1 MQNLTF
7 SSNESLEKVTKI
19 QHLQTQLRDRWLSVD
34 EFDAEE
40 NDVLV
45 IPSLSLDQRELLK
58 VTGIHYYEERLLFSI
73 VRLRN
78 PRTRVIY
85 ITSQPIHPHVIDYYL
100 QLLPGVPFPH
110 ARDRLLL
117 LSTHDAALK
126 PLTQKILERPRL
138 LAQLRQLIRQDKAY
152 LTCYNSTPLEQELA
166 LQLNI
171 PLFALDPNLLYWG
184 TKSGSREVFGE
195 AAIPYP
201 DGSALVWTVEE
212 LAQVTVDLWERQ
224 PTLKRIVIKLNEG
237 FSGEGNALLDL
248 RSLPEFA
255 PGRASTAERVAAI
268 GDRFQS
274 LSFQCDTE
282 TWANFSSRIPEL
294 GAIAEAFIEGDEK
307 RSPSVQG
314 CVNPNGEVEIL
325 STHDQILGGP
335 DGQIFL
341 GCRFPADA
349 AYRLA
354 LQEYGI
360 KVGKVLAAKGV
371 LERFG
376 VDFVAVHQVHHSQDS
391 SQDRSSQDR
400 SSQGQWD
407 LQAIE
412 INIRKGG
419 TTHPFMTLKMITQG
433 QYDPETGLFYNQH
446 GKPKYYVATDNLQN
460 DAYKGLLP
468 HDLIDIIAEQH
479 LHFNSTTETGSI
491 FHLAGCLS
499 EFGKVGVTSIGNSP
513 AEAEAIY
520 NQVIQALDAAVL
532 I

>member
-1 MQNLTF
+1 MQSLTF
-7 SSNESLEKVTKI
+7 SSSESLEKVTKI
-19 QHLQTQLRDRWLSVD
+19 QQLQTQLRDRWLSVD

-45 IPSLSLDQRELLK
+45 IPSVSLDQRELLK
-58 VTGIHYYEERLLFSI
+58 VKGVNYYEERLLFSI
-73 VRLRN
+73 IRLRN

-85 ITSQPIHPHVIDYYL
+85 ITSQPIHANVIDYYL
-100 QLLPGVPFPH
+100 QLLPGVPFSH

-117 LSTHDAALK
+117 LSTHDASLK

-171 PLFALDPNLLYWG
+171 PLFALDPDLLCWG

-195 AAIPYP
+195 AAIPCP

-224 PTLKRIVIKLNEG
+224 PALKRIVIKLNEG

-248 RSLPEFA
+248 RSLSEFA
-255 PGRASTAERVAAI
+255 PSQASTAERVAAI

-314 CVNPNGEVEIL
+314 CINPNGEVEIL

-341 GCRFPADA
+341 GCSFPADA

-360 KVGKVLAAKGV
+360 KVGKVLSAKGV
-371 LERFG
+371 LERFS
-376 VDFVAVHQVHHSQDS
+376 VDFVAVHHPDGSP
-391 SQDRSSQDR
+391 QDRSSQDR

-407 LQAIE
+407 LEAIE

-419 TTHPFMTLKMITQG
+419 TTHPFMTLKLITQG
-433 QYDPETGLFYNQH
+433 QYDHETGLFCNQR
-446 GKPKYYVATDNLQN
+446 GDPKYYVATDNLQN

-468 HDLIDIIAEQH
+468 HDLIDIIAQQH
-479 LHFNSTTETGSI
+479 LHFNNTTETGSI
-491 FHLAGCLS
+491 FHLVGCLS

-520 NQVIQALDAAVL
+520 NRVIQALDEAVL
-532 I
+532 N

>member
-1 MQNLTF
+1 MQGLTF

-19 QHLQTQLRDRWLSVD
+19 QQLQMQLRDRWLSVD
-34 EFDAEE
+34 EFDTEE

-58 VTGIHYYEERLLFSI
+58 VKGVHYYEERLLFSI
-73 VRLRN
+73 IRLRN

-85 ITSQPIHPHVIDYYL
+85 ITSQPIHPNVVDYYL

-138 LAQLRQLIRQDKAY
+138 LAQLRQLIRHDKAY

-171 PLFALDPNLLYWG
+171 PLLALDPNLLYWG
-184 TKSGSREVFGE
+184 TKSGSREAFAE
-195 AAIPYP
+195 ATIPHP

-248 RSLPEFA
+248 RSLSKIA
-255 PGRASTAERVAAI
+255 PGQASTAERVAVI

-282 TWANFSSRIPEL
+282 TWTNFSSRIPEL

-314 CVNPNGEVEIL
+314 CINPNGEVEIL

-341 GCRFPADA
+341 GCSFPADA
-349 AYRLA
+349 TYRLA
-354 LQEYGI
+354 LQEYGT

-371 LERFG
+371 LERFS
-376 VDFVAVHQVHHSQDS
+376 VDFVAVHHPQDS
-391 SQDRSSQDR
+391 SQRYSSHT
-400 SSQGQWD
+400 QWE

-419 TTHPFMTLKMITQG
+419 TTHPFMTLKLVTQG
-433 QYDPETGLFYNQH
+433 QYDNETGLFCNQH

-468 HDLIDIIAEQH
+468 HDLIDIIAQQH

-513 AEAEAIY
+513 TEAEALY
-520 NQVIQALDAAVL
+520 KQVIQALDDAVL
-532 I
+532 N

>member
-1 MQNLTF
+1 MQSLTF
-7 SSNESLEKVTKI
+7 SSIESLEKVTKI
-19 QHLQTQLRDRWLSVD
+19 QQLQTQLRDRWLSVD
-34 EFDAEE
+34 DFDSEE

-45 IPSLSLDQRELLK
+45 IPSLSLDQRELQK
-58 VTGIHYYEERLLFSI
+58 VTGVHYYEERLLFSI
-73 VRLRN
+73 IRLRN
-78 PRTRVIY
+78 PRTRIIY
-85 ITSQPIHPHVIDYYL
+85 ITSQPIHSNVIDYYL

-117 LSTHDAALK
+117 LSTHDASLK

-184 TKSGSREVFGE
+184 TKSGSREIFGE

-248 RSLPEFA
+248 RSLSGLS
-255 PGRASTAERVAAI
+255 PGQASTAERVAAI

-314 CVNPNGEVEIL
+314 CINPNGTVEIL

-349 AYRLA
+349 PYRLA

-360 KVGKVLAAKGV
+360 KVGKVLAAEGV
-371 LERFG
+371 LERFS
-376 VDFVAVHQVHHSQDS
+376 VDFVAVPQGLSQEE
-391 SQDRSSQDR
+391 
-400 SSQGQWD
+400 WD

-419 TTHPFMTLKMITQG
+419 TTHPFMTLKLITQG
-433 QYDPETGLFYNQH
+433 QYDHKTGLFCNQH
-446 GKPKYYVATDNLQN
+446 GQPKYYVATDNLQN

-468 HDLIDIIAEQH
+468 HDLIDIVAQQH
-479 LHFNSTTETGSI
+479 LHFNSTTETGSV

-513 AEAEAIY
+513 AEAEATY
-520 NQVIQALDAAVL
+520 NRVIQALDEAVMG
-532 I
+532 

>member
-1 MQNLTF
+1 MQDLTF
-7 SSNESLEKVTKI
+7 SSIDSLEKVTKI
-19 QHLQTQLRDRWLSVD
+19 QQLQAQLRDRWLSVD

-58 VTGIHYYEERLLFSI
+58 VTGVHYYEERLLFSI
-73 VRLRN
+73 IRLRN

-85 ITSQPIHPHVIDYYL
+85 ITSQPIHSNVIDYYL

-138 LAQLRQLIRQDKAY
+138 MAQLRQLIRPDKAY

-184 TKSGSREVFGE
+184 TKSGSREIFGE

-201 DGSALVWTVEE
+201 AGSALVWTVEE
-212 LAQVTVDLWERQ
+212 LARVAVDLWELQ
-224 PTLKRIVIKLNEG
+224 PTLKRIVVKLNEG

-248 RSLPEFA
+248 RSLSEFA
-255 PGRASTAERVAAI
+255 PGQASTAERVAAI
-268 GDRFQS
+268 SDRFQS

-282 TWANFSSRIPEL
+282 TWANFSTRIPEL
-294 GAIAEAFIEGDEK
+294 GAIVEAFIEGDEK

-314 CVNPNGEVEIL
+314 CINPNGDVEIL

-341 GCRFPADA
+341 GCRFPADT

-360 KVGKVLAAKGV
+360 KVGKILAAKGV
-371 LERFG
+371 LERFS
-376 VDFVAVHQVHHSQDS
+376 VDFVAVHHPDS
-391 SQDRSSQDR
+391 SDQEE
-400 SSQGQWD
+400 WD

-419 TTHPFMTLKMITQG
+419 TTHPFMTLKLITQG
-433 QYDPETGLFYNQH
+433 KYDDETGLFCNRH
-446 GKPKYYVATDNLQN
+446 GQPKYYVATDNLQN

-468 HDLIDIIAEQH
+468 HDLIDIIAQQH
-479 LHFNSTTETGSI
+479 LHFNSTTETGSV

-499 EFGKVGVTSIGNSP
+499 EFGKVGVTSVGNSP

-520 NQVIQALDAAVL
+520 NQVIQALDNAVL
-532 I
+532 D